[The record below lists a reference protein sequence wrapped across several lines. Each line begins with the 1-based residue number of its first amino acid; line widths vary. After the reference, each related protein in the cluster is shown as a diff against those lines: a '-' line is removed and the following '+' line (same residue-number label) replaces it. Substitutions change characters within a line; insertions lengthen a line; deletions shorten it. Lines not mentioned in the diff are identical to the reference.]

1 MAASTFTTAFLN
13 AEGRGGLFAN
23 VAVLLTATIA
33 INGFLFAVGWA
44 TPNGNG
50 SRQMPMIP
58 PGAIVGLIWTVLL
71 GLMGAARWVYVKQSG
86 DHGWRSW
93 APYMLGALCIAY
105 PFYTGGLQRNQAAFW
120 GTVLTLIAAVAVM
133 LVLRRRDTR
142 SPWLLVP
149 TAFWGGYVLSV
160 MIAYPA

>member
-1 MAASTFTTAFLN
+1 MAAPNLRTAFVR
-13 AEGRGGLFAN
+13 AEGRGALAAN

-44 TPNGNG
+44 TPG
-50 SRQMPMIP
+50 RHMPMIP
-58 PGAIVGLIWTVLL
+58 PGAVVGLIWTVLL
-71 GLMGAARWVYVKQSG
+71 GLMGAARWVYVQRSG

-93 APYMLGALCIAY
+93 TPYMLGALCIAY
-105 PFYTGGLQRNQAAFW
+105 PFYTGGLQRNAAALW
-120 GTVLTLIAAVAVM
+120 GTVVTLIAALIVM
-133 LVLRRRDTR
+133 LVLRRRDAR

-149 TAFWGGYVLSV
+149 TAVWGGYVLSV

>member
-1 MAASTFTTAFLN
+1 MTFSTAFLR
-13 AEGRGGLFAN
+13 ASGRGALAAN

-44 TPNGNG
+44 TPG
-50 SRQMPMIP
+50 RQMPMIP
-58 PGAIVGLIWTVLL
+58 PGAVVGLIWTVLL
-71 GLMGAARWVYVKQSG
+71 GLMGAARWVYVQRSG

-93 APYMLGALCIAY
+93 TPYMLGALCIAY
-105 PFYTGGLQRNQAAFW
+105 PFYTNGLQRNGAAFW
-120 GTVLTLIAAVAVM
+120 GTVLTLIVAMAVM
-133 LVLRRRDTR
+133 LVLRRRDAR